1 MIRNKHNILAVII
14 LLVTAISLSSFT
26 LFNSSVEI
34 DTSENRVYRYIT
46 VDALLNDFSR
56 DSKSAQAKYNNQ
68 FVLLS
73 GLFESS
79 DNKGLSVM
87 DEDYRAV
94 KCTFEKN
101 KSFNLKYS
109 FKDKV
114 AVYGRVSCTLGKPEL
129 TEVRKVIDT
138 PVVRSSEIYYTL
150 DGTSFDKTASTERT
164 LGGGRVKYYI
174 PSGWKKIEADIAK
187 NDLGIIEG
195 YQYVLN
201 KTPGNTSEV
210 PESLFVC
217 YFDKDLLKTTSDI
230 KSTEQVEKAII
241 GNINPDEK
249 IGSFPS
255 ANITTYYGARYQYYS
270 GKYQRGAGQAYRT
283 EYVFLPDGE
292 NGILMFLYLYPN
304 DNKYL
309 SEVILTTRF
318 TEIVS

>member
-1 MIRNKHNILAVII
+1 MIRKKHNILAVII
-14 LLVTAISLSSFT
+14 MLVTALTLSSFT

-34 DTSENRVYRYIT
+34 DTAANRVYNYIT
-46 VDALLNDFSR
+46 AEKLLNDFSK
-56 DSKSAQAKYNNQ
+56 DSKSAQAKYNNK

-87 DEDYRAV
+87 DENFKAV
-94 KCTFEKN
+94 SCTFDKN
-101 KSFNLKYS
+101 ITSNLKFS
-109 FKDKV
+109 FKDNI
-114 AVYGRVSCTLGKPEL
+114 AVYGKISCTFGKPEL
-129 TEVRKVIDT
+129 TEVRKVIDA
-138 PVVRSSEIYYTL
+138 PVVRSSDIYYTL
-150 DGTSFDKTASTERT
+150 DGTVFDKSASVERT
-164 LGGGRVKYYI
+164 LNNGRIKYYI
-174 PSGWKKIEADIAK
+174 PSGWKKIEADIAQ

-217 YFDKDLLKTTSDI
+217 YFDKELLKTTSDI

-241 GNINPDEK
+241 SNINPDEK
-249 IGSFPS
+249 IGTFPS

-283 EYVFLPDGE
+283 EYVFQPDGD

-318 TEIVS
+318 AEIN

>member
-1 MIRNKHNILAVII
+1 MII

-34 DTSENRVYRYIT
+34 DTTANRVYKYIT
-46 VDALLNDFSR
+46 ADQLLNDFSKN
-56 DSKSAQAKYNNQ
+56 SKSAQTKYNNK
-68 FVLLS
+68 FVLMS

-87 DEDYRAV
+87 NDSYSSVA
-94 KCTFEKN
+94 CTFDKN
-101 KSFNLKYS
+101 TSGNIKFS

-114 AVYGRVSCTLGKPEL
+114 AVYGKVSVTFGKPEL
-129 TEVRKVIDT
+129 TEVRKVIET

-150 DGTSFDKTASTERT
+150 DGTSFDKTAAVERT
-164 LGGGRVKYYI
+164 LKNGRIRYYI
-174 PSGWKKIEADIAK
+174 PSNWKKIEADIAK
-187 NDLGIIEG
+187 NKLGIIEG

-241 GNINPDEK
+241 SNINPDEK
-249 IGSFPS
+249 IGTFPS

-270 GKYQRGAGQAYRT
+270 GKYQRGFGQAYRT
-283 EYVFLPDGE
+283 EYVFQPDGE
-292 NGILMFLYLYPN
+292 NGIVMFLYLYPN

-309 SEVILTTRF
+309 SEVIMTTRF